1 MMTTVRSLAAAAAT
15 VLLAGCATSSGGAS
29 PSSTGAAG
37 GYRLYAVDTQVGNAP
52 ISVIDAAT
60 GHLERTLPVGTPSP
74 DWSRLY
80 AVSYSG
86 TKTTL
91 RAIDTHTGNTL
102 AQISFDGSFVL
113 PFADASGETGGLSP
127 NGQWLVAQSVG
138 LRNETA
144 FMLVP
149 IGFTQR
155 PRRIALSGDF
165 SFDAVSNDGSRLY
178 LIESLAASQPGHY
191 RVRQYDV
198 AAGALNPQVVVDK
211 REIASASMTG
221 TRISGVFSPDGRWQ
235 YSLYINPST
244 GPFIHALNLESP
256 YAWCIDLPT
265 GGGTYQ
271 QMMWSLAIKPTG
283 SALFA
288 VNPTLGE
295 IARVDISAD
304 GPSNE
309 LNQVGSFAPGQASL
323 QSGFFS
329 EAVAKGMQLGA
340 SVLSRDGQ
348 TLIAT
353 SDLGT
358 VAIEVASL
366 KPRHQLLA
374 DPAVE
379 SVVMSDDGTALF
391 ASSSSGP
398 ALLQVN
404 PTTGARVRVV
414 QTDSAYMLYHA
425 EHR

>member
-1 MMTTVRSLAAAAAT
+1 MMTTARALTAAAIST
-15 VLLAGCATSSGGAS
+15 VLLAGCATAS
-29 PSSTGAAG
+29 GAAPTTIKG

-80 AVSYSG
+80 VVSSVG
-86 TKTTL
+86 SRTTL
-91 RAIDTHTGNTL
+91 RAIDTHSANTL
-102 AQISFDGSFVL
+102 AQISFDGSFAL
-113 PFADASGETGGLSP
+113 PFGGASGETGGLSP

-149 IGFTQR
+149 TAFTQR
-155 PRRIALSGDF
+155 PRRISLSGDF

-178 LIESLAASQPGHY
+178 LIESLAASQAGHY

-235 YSLYINPST
+235 YSLYINQDK

-256 YAWCIDLPT
+256 FAWCIDLPT

-271 QMMWSLAIKPTG
+271 QMMWSLAINPNG

-288 VNPTLGE
+288 VNPTLGK
-295 IARVDISAD
+295 IARVDISPD
-304 GPSNE
+304 GPSSDVS
-309 LNQVGSFAPGQASL
+309 QVSSFAPGQTSL
-323 QSGFFS
+323 GSGFFS
-329 EAVAKGMQLGA
+329 EAVAKGMQLGS

-358 VAIEVASL
+358 VAIEVAGL
-366 KPRHQLLA
+366 KLKHQLLA
-374 DPAVE
+374 DPAIE

-391 ASSSSGP
+391 ASSWSGP

-404 PTTGARVRVV
+404 PTTGTRVKVL
-414 QTDSAYMLYHA
+414 QTDSAWLLYRA